1 MVVLELVFP
10 ILVAIFNMVG
20 LLYFSFE
27 ALFLGGCGNSTTPN
41 SLLFTLSY
49 CYSVSE
55 LLC

>member
-10 ILVAIFNMVG
+10 TLLTIFNMVD
-20 LLYFSFE
+20 LLYFSFG
-27 ALFLGGCGNSTTPN
+27 AFFLGGRENSTTPN
-41 SLLFTLSY
+41 SLLSILSY